1 MSATSPLSADAF
13 SRAARWILPV
23 LCVLLG
29 GASLARGQGS
39 LVWTFNGAAPSD
51 DLGASVA
58 GVGDV
63 NGDGVPDLL
72 VGAPSLGTGYAK
84 VFSGVTETVLF
95 TFLGSGGSSVAN
107 AGDVNGDGFSDP
119 IVGAPEAPG
128 GLALT
133 GQARVF

>member
-39 LVWTFNGAAPSD
+39 LVWTFNGAAPGD
-51 DLGASVA
+51 HLGATVA

-63 NGDGVPDLL
+63 NGDLVPDVL
-72 VGAPSLGTGYAK
+72 VGAPHAS
-84 VFSGVTETVLF
+84 
-95 TFLGSGGSSVAN
+95 
-107 AGDVNGDGFSDP
+107 
-119 IVGAPEAPG
+119 PG
-128 GLALT
+128 GLAAA